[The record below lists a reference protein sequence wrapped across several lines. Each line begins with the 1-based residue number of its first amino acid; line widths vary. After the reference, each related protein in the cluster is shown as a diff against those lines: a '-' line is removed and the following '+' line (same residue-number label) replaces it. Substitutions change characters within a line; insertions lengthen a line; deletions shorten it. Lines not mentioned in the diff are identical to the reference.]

1 MTSALGLN
9 IQLTFAIA
17 FIVGSSL
24 AAFGGVVGASQGA
37 VAPGQDGQWLLNS
50 LVVVIIGGLGS
61 LMGAAAG
68 SLLYGLVFS
77 FSAVYLP
84 TAGQQLLHAVLDRL
98 HLRSAGARARVPPAG
113 PLREILVTRDPK
125 VVTERAIATVALV
138 VAVIA
143 PVIFNAYWI
152 DVILTQAL
160 IMGIAAAS
168 MIFLAA
174 YGGMISL
181 AQTML
186 MGSAGFM
193 IGNMVTTRAGGESKG
208 LTLGW
213 DPTLALFLALLGTT
227 VLGLLFGALAARSTG
242 IYFLMITLTLSVV
255 GFYFVGQVTVVSG
268 FSGIAGI
275 NAYTP
280 PFIGDIVDN
289 RDRLYYIALG
299 VAAVVYILIR
309 LLIRTPFGLALQG
322 LRDEPV
328 RMSSLGYA
336 VPLHRMLAFGFA
348 SFLAALAGVLL
359 VWWQGQ
365 IAPGD
370 IGLQSTIDL
379 LIVAVIG
386 GLTRIEGAWVGALAF
401 IVINNY
407 VRDSWLTDLLDTLRI
422 GGSFNTIIGLVF
434 LVIVIVSPDGLMGI
448 WDRLWSL
455 ARHGGGG
462 PGFIGDRDTCR
473 GEGVGRS
480 ALVQVGSERS
490 SSSALPFQSSIKE
503 GNRHESFHA
512 PLEASASA
520 RRGRSHRLHRRL
532 VVARGV
538 EGERGQDCDHDRLQ
552 GRVRVRL

>member
-1 MTSALGLN
+1 
-9 IQLTFAIA
+9 
-17 FIVGSSL
+17 
-24 AAFGGVVGASQGA
+24 
-37 VAPGQDGQWLLNS
+37 
-50 LVVVIIGGLGS
+50 
-61 LMGAAAG
+61 
-68 SLLYGLVFS
+68 
-77 FSAVYLP
+77 
-84 TAGQQLLHAVLDRL
+84 
-98 HLRSAGARARVPPAG
+98 
-113 PLREILVTRDPK
+113 VTHDPK
-125 VVTERAIATVALV
+125 MVTERVIGVGGLILAIAGPA
-138 VAVIA
+138 
-143 PVIFNAYWI
+143 IFNAYWV

-160 IMGIAAAS
+160 IVGIAAAS

-213 DPTLALFLALLGTT
+213 DPTLALVLALVGTT
-227 VLGLLFGALAARSTG
+227 LLGLLFGALAARSTG

-275 NAYTP
+275 NQYTP
-280 PFIGDIVDN
+280 PFVGDIVNDRN
-289 RDRLYYIALG
+289 RLYYIALG
-299 VAAVVYILIR
+299 VAIVVYLLIR
-309 LLIRTPFGLALQG
+309 FLIRTPFGLALQG

-336 VPLHRMLAFGFA
+336 VPLHRMLAFGFSA
-348 SFLAALAGVLL
+348 FLAALAGVLL

-370 IGLQSTIDL
+370 IGLPATIDL
-379 LIVAVIG
+379 LVVAVIG

-434 LVIVIVSPDGLMGI
+434 LVIVIVSPDGLMGA
-448 WDRLWSL
+448 WDRLWGL
-455 ARHGGGG
+455 AG
-462 PGFIGDRDTCR
+462 
-473 GEGVGRS
+473 
-480 ALVQVGSERS
+480 
-490 SSSALPFQSSIKE
+490 
-503 GNRHESFHA
+503 
-512 PLEASASA
+512 
-520 RRGRSHRLHRRL
+520 RGRNPDEPT
-532 VVARGV
+532 VTAIPA
-538 EGERGQDCDHDRLQ
+538 GEK
-552 GRVRVRL
+552 V